1 MLFNPS
7 IYIEQK
13 VFDYADLSTLNGLTD
28 VLITSEQNGD
38 ILAWDSAASKYKN
51 YTPGSNSIDVVSK
64 STAQTITGQKQFT
77 S

>member
-13 VFDYADLSTLNGLTD
+13 VFDYADLSELNNLTD

-38 ILAWDSAASKYKN
+38 ILAWNTSISKYQN
-51 YTPGSNSIDVVSK
+51 YAPGALDIVSK
-64 STAQTITGQKQFT
+64 TTG
-77 S
+77 